1 MANKKITDLPSISA
15 PLKGTDLWEVSIDD
29 GASFSSHQAT
39 GDELKALLSLGG
51 DQYTFVKAD
60 GVTPTVNGQQF
71 LDGYNTAIDKLIDT
85 ETPQTLILAPGTYV
99 LSQDFNI
106 PDGLSI
112 VSLTGERDAV
122 IDMAGYIFMIQDGT
136 TKLKGLSLIESY
148 SNVYYNGYGTSNC
161 VIDNCAINAFIAWTQ
176 NIPFYGTIKNSI
188 VNNVY
193 APFSGTMLN
202 IEYCGIV
209 YTDNATGYGLY
220 LAPYL
225 DGVFVDD
232 SFYCNGSYDIVF
244 TPTILNSQGRFFDQV
259 DITTVLGYATFKN
272 ITSFSMSGCS
282 ISGNILLE
290 NCVGD
295 QRVFEGIAFSNYFAS
310 TINLKVIN
318 CHQTSADGGF
328 LISHNNYS
336 FDPINIEFRD
346 CTARGSA
353 FNFNYTSTNING
365 YNVLVDNCNVAVG
378 TANCFNHIIEDSA
391 VITVNNITFR
401 DCTTDASNSFN
412 TTSNNT
418 GNLFIY
424 NQNFINC
431 TAGSNSFLY
440 VSGFNGMGFRVYD
453 VSFEGCTATDNSFI
467 TLDNI
472 NYSRID
478 RINIDNCTSGDY
490 SFISTNDNSSS
501 GFTLE
506 SSSADNCFI
515 SNCTAGANSFLNFR
529 TQGNVTIDS
538 SSVFNI
544 SNCTAENK
552 SFYYIEDI
560 AVSGSHFMYIIAKFN
575 NCTASNNSFGSINS
589 SFGSC
594 NIIHSG
600 PTTYTHCTG
609 GDNSFMGNVYATL
622 TNCRAENNSFGS
634 VYPYTNMNG
643 TAAGTFENCT
653 GNSNCFAGSNVDDAP
668 NQPTA
673 TGVFKYC
680 TAFNIS
686 FGSYDGLTTGNTTA
700 SGTFQWCNTG
710 DVPFGTTFAS
720 GLNGGGSLFWCQT
733 YGAVGNV
740 AWANEHYNN

>member
-1 MANKKITDLPSISA
+1 MANKKITDLPIISA

-60 GVTPTVNGQQF
+60 GVTPSVNGQQF
-71 LDGYNTAIDKLIDT
+71 LDGYNAAIDKLVNT
-85 ETPQTLILAPGTYV
+85 ETPQTLILAPGTYL

-112 VSLTGERDAV
+112 VSLTGERDVV
-122 IDMAGYIFMIQDGT
+122 IVNDGYIFMIQDGT
-136 TKLKGLSLIESY
+136 TKLKGLTLQENI
-148 SNVYYNGYGTSNC
+148 YYNGYGTGGC
-161 VIDNCAINAFIAWTQ
+161 VIDNCFIDGFIAWTQ
-176 NIPFYGTIKNSI
+176 NTPFYGTIKNSSI
-188 VNNVY
+188 GYIY
-193 APFSGTMLN
+193 APFSGTLKN
-202 IEYCGIV
+202 TNCGDV
-209 YTDNATGYGLY
+209 YTDTVTGYGLY
-220 LAPYL
+220 LTPFL
-225 DGVFVDD
+225 DGVRLNN
-232 SFYCNGSYDIVF
+232 SFYCNGSYDIKF
-244 TPTILNSQGRFFDQV
+244 EPTILNCSGRFFDQV

-272 ITSFSMSGCS
+272 ITNFSMSGCS
-282 ISGNILLE
+282 ISGDILLE
-290 NCVGD
+290 NCVGS
-295 QRVFEGIAFSNYFAS
+295 QRVFEGIAFSNYFD
-310 TINLKVIN
+310 TIMDLKVID

-328 LISHNNYS
+328 LISHNDFS
-336 FDPINIEFRD
+336 FEPVNIEFRD

-431 TAGSNSFLY
+431 TAGVTSFLY
-440 VSGFNGMGFRVYD
+440 VSGFNGMDLRVYD

-467 TLDNI
+467 RLDNI
-472 NYSRID
+472 NHSRID

-490 SFISTNDNSSS
+490 SFISTNDYSSS

-515 SNCTAGANSFLNFR
+515 SNCTAGSNSFLNFR
-529 TQGNVTIDS
+529 TQGNVTINSD
-538 SSVFNI
+538 SVFNI
-544 SNCTAENK
+544 SNCTAGDN

-560 AVSGSHFMYIIAKFN
+560 AVSGGHFMYIIAKFN

-594 NIIHSG
+594 SIIHNG
-600 PTTYTHCTG
+600 KTTYVHCTG
-609 GDNSFMGNVYATL
+609 EKDSFMGNVNAKL
-622 TNCRAENNSFGS
+622 TNCRAGDNSFGT
-634 VYPYTNMNG
+634 VYPYTNMDG
-643 TAAGTFENCT
+643 KAAGTFENCT
-653 GNSNCFAGSNVDDAP
+653 GNDICFAGSNVDDAP
-668 NQPTA
+668 NQPSA

-680 TAFNIS
+680 TASNLS
-686 FGSYDGLTTGNTTA
+686 FGSYIDDGVNENTTA
-700 SGTFQWCNTG
+700 TGTFQWCNTG
-710 DVPFGTTFAS
+710 ESSFGTAFAG
-720 GLNGGGSLFWCQT
+720 GLLNSGGSLFWCQT
-733 YGAVGNV
+733 YDAFGSVN
-740 AWANEHYNN
+740 WSSQKYNN